1 MVATLVRL
9 RWRLTLNALSR
20 SVWILLASLLG
31 AAWALGTIIS
41 VAAGAVALG
50 LRAPVPLTATLIGAL
65 GALTTLGWVLVPLLL
80 TGVDSTLDPRALAPW
95 IAPSRS
101 LSAGLAVAGA
111 AGVPGLATGV
121 CLALPALAWAAGGHW
136 GAAGLA
142 LLLAPVALATCVL
155 VSRVVVIGLGA
166 STTRRGRDLV
176 GVIGGLALIG
186 VALLPSLLNLVAA
199 RSAGLGGSALMTLMR
214 LGRVLS
220 LSPFGW
226 AFAAPG
232 YLAQGRAGAALALAV
247 GALALPVA
255 LAPLWNRI
263 VRRVMSG
270 GRAAGRRSRPERAA
284 ALGRTRAAADDADA
298 ADAATA
304 APLPWHR
311 RLSRLIPSPAAAIA
325 ARCLRYWRTDPRYLV
340 LGVSTVLV
348 MLVVGVVTVLG
359 FRQGAEENVAFE
371 TAPAGAALGRAPAA
385 LLGVPVAIAL
395 MSGWVLHDDLGYDST
410 AQWMHLSAGVRGLDD
425 RLGRVVA
432 AALWQLPV
440 LAVVTLTLGV
450 WTGRWEIV
458 PAVVGAQLGLY
469 GAAAAWS
476 SVMSAVLPYEVNAP
490 GESPLRSRSSG
501 MILVA
506 SLVQMAGMAVIA
518 GLALPVAVGL
528 GALMA
533 TGAWQW
539 GWALL
544 AGGALWGAGL
554 ARAGVVVGG
563 RVLDRHWVR
572 VLAVVR
578 TWPGHAE
585 TR

>member
-284 ALGRTRAAADDADA
+284 ALGRTRAAAADADA

-304 APLPWHR
+304 ALLPWHR
-311 RLSRLIPSPAAAIA
+311 RLSRVIPSPAAAIA

-359 FRQGAEENVAFE
+359 FRQGVEEKVAFE

-440 LAVVTLTLGV
+440 LAVVTLALGV

-506 SLVQMAGMAVIA
+506 SLVQMAGLAVIA

-554 ARAGVVVGG
+554 ARAGIVVGG

-578 TWPGHAE
+578 TWSGHAE